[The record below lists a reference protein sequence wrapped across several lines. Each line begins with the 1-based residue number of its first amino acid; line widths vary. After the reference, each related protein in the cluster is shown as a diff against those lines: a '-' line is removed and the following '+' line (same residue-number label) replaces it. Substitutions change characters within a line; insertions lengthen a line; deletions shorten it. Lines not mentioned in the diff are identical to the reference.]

1 MLCPLDHRARPPC
14 SCEAR
19 GVLQTHFCGGCLRSS
34 PRHPPN
40 SSQTPL
46 RLKQTMRTKVKT
58 VRDNTWLS
66 LLSENAPELVQKL
79 TIIATAPTGC

>member
-1 MLCPLDHRARPPC
+1 
-14 SCEAR
+14 
-19 GVLQTHFCGGCLRSS
+19 
-34 PRHPPN
+34 
-40 SSQTPL
+40 
-46 RLKQTMRTKVKT
+46 MRTKVKT